1 MPLEG
6 QWERA
11 NTPLRKLTSRERLVA
26 IVATIA
32 TVVAIA
38 AIVIVTAGRSRPAP
52 GPGCIRANVAMVMG
66 AEELNLCGQHA
77 RRLCAQHADNTDPVA
92 LEIQASC
99 REAGILRS
107 P

>member
-26 IVATIA
+26 IV
-32 TVVAIA
+32 